1 MKRESRFQSALV
13 KEIEERY
20 PGCIVNKNDPTH
32 RQGFPDLLILCGD
45 KWATLE
51 CKRSPDEHHQP
62 NQDYWVGRLDKMSY
76 SAFVFPENK
85 DIVLKE
91 LDNLFGEKL

>member
-20 PGCIVNKNDPTH
+20 PGCVVNKNDPTH

-76 SAFVFPENK
+76 STFVFPENK